1 MDWGEQVLKDWDDEL
16 HRALAH
22 PIRRRIIE
30 CLQER
35 NDLSFQEILKYIGIP
50 NHGKLGFH
58 IKALRGLVERE
69 PKMKKYRLTDRGQ
82 LAGELIWDT
91 RFIIERGGRELAH
104 EPTRYVRR
112 LRFRDHA
119 VLYYD
124 AEDVKREISFSF
136 LEAGLPKGEA
146 VVYFV
151 SEHKLDSEGP
161 EIQRYGISA
170 DYFRTEAFTIMPADD
185 WYMKKGQAQAE
196 TIIANWLTLA
206 KEKQKAG
213 FTGLRGAGEMEV
225 FFNYAKTEELLRYE
239 GALGRQ
245 LPPNLCALCLYDTHR
260 LDEEQ
265 IIQLGKCHGHEI
277 FKDIAFK
284 TP

>member
-1 MDWGEQVLKDWDDEL
+1 LKDWDDEI
-16 HRALAH
+16 HRALVH

-30 CLQER
+30 CLQKNE
-35 NDLSFQEILKYIGIP
+35 LSFHELLKYVGIS

-69 PKMKKYRLTDRGQ
+69 PSTKKYRLTDRRQ
-82 LAGELIWDT
+82 LAGELIWDI
-91 RFIIERGGRELAH
+91 RFIIERGGRDLAL
-104 EPTRYVRR
+104 EPTRYVRH
-112 LRFRDHA
+112 LMFGDHA

-136 LEAGLPKGEA
+136 LEAGLPRGEA
-146 VVYFV
+146 VVYLV
-151 SEHKLDSEGP
+151 SENKLDSESQA
-161 EIQRYGISA
+161 IQRYGISA
-170 DYFRTEAFTIMPADD
+170 DHFRSGAFTIMPANE
-185 WYMKKGQAQAE
+185 WYLEKGKAQAN
-196 TIIANWLTLA
+196 TIIANWLTLL

-213 FTGLRGAGEMEV
+213 FTGLRGATEMEV

-239 GALGRQ
+239 AAVGRQ
-245 LPPNLCALCLYDTHR
+245 LPPNLCALCLYDTHK

-265 IIQLGKCHGHEI
+265 FIQLNKSHGHSI
-277 FKDIAFK
+277 FKGIALK